1 MAKAAKLFI
10 RYKDYHSRIV
20 LDNLSTSHKVRSSLL
35 LFYYIF
41 HLPAMASMTSID
53 EMIDQEDW
61 RQISEPALRKRI
73 QNRISQRK
81 LRAKRKQQ
89 NKPILFDIDA
99 STPAMDINPD
109 LPTLF
114 ATGNSTGEP
123 FLDHM
128 DASYPSID
136 LEWPENFNMN
146 TPPLSEANIPWSP
159 DEIAPD
165 VPSWTTDT
173 ETGYFDHD
181 PLPSDLH
188 LMSDDD
194 LTPLDPNIVSTINM
208 MASPQSRQPRQFK
221 AGEVVINIAK
231 PRLYNPRSGSV
242 ASSSLT
248 SSEESTSGR
257 SCPVKWSTRM
267 LSRGFETGCSLRNSD
282 TTRKQSFRPW
292 KRCTTSK
299 ATPADESYQS
309 SSREDVVECTNCG
322 CHMTVRET
330 PRPSQKELVEML
342 FERNPALAELAK
354 QPNVRIEYG
363 LPPSPRRGSTRHDS
377 SVDLDMEDQAEEAE
391 SEQEYIVLYTGH
403 ERPRD

>member
-1 MAKAAKLFI
+1 
-10 RYKDYHSRIV
+10 
-20 LDNLSTSHKVRSSLL
+20 
-35 LFYYIF
+35 
-41 HLPAMASMTSID
+41 MASMTSID
-53 EMIDQEDW
+53 EIIDQEDW

-89 NKPILFDIDA
+89 NKPMLFDIDA
-99 STPAMDINPD
+99 STPAMDINPE
-109 LPTLF
+109 LSTLF
-114 ATGNSTGEP
+114 ATGNSTREP
-123 FLDHM
+123 FLDPM

-136 LEWPENFNMN
+136 LEWPENFNIN
-146 TPPLSEANIPWSP
+146 TPPLLDATIPWSP
-159 DEIAPD
+159 DEIAANM
-165 VPSWTTDT
+165 PSWTTDT
-173 ETGYFDHD
+173 EAGYFDHD
-181 PLPSDLH
+181 PLPADLH

-194 LTPLDPNIVSTINM
+194 PTPLDPNSISNIDT
-208 MASPQSRQPRQFK
+208 MASPRSRHPRKFK

-257 SCPVKWSTRM
+257 SCPVKWSTRI
-267 LSRGFETGCSLRNSD
+267 LSRGFETGCSLRSSD

-292 KRCTTSK
+292 KKCTTTK
-299 ATPADESYQS
+299 VTPADESYQF
-309 SSREDVVECTNCG
+309 SSREDIVECTNCG
-322 CHMTVRET
+322 CHMAVRET

-363 LPPSPRRGSTRHDS
+363 LPPSSRHDSTRHDP
-377 SVDLDMEDQAEEAE
+377 SVDLEMEDQEKGVE
-391 SEQEYIVLYTGH
+391 SEQEYIVIYTGH